1 MSSEVNYELV
11 LHKCLLHP
19 TTILALKKIVT
30 LGREIIFKCTS
41 IIVYDFHYYLYFLIN
56 TYGNCLLFNL
66 GFRNCCIRCLNDV
79 AKAIDNLRKF
89 YKVRTKTIFK
99 KIIKNNYS
107 SDFSTIIINSW
118 LSSTPSF
125 QSNLSPA
132 SNFNVLTIS
141 GGIVVLTDLE
151 RGFVDVMLDTQFI
164 IKLIIP
170 PFLLIVA
177 FIYYYI
183 RQHIIYNFSKYRI
196 NIKII

>member
-1 MSSEVNYELV
+1 MSIFSNN
-11 LHKCLLHP
+11 LL
-19 TTILALKKIVT
+19 IKRWCFEMIRCIKGGLSSF
-30 LGREIIFKCTS
+30 FK
-41 IIVYDFHYYLYFLIN
+41 
-56 TYGNCLLFNL
+56 LLFV
-66 GFRNCCIRCLNDV
+66 DS
-79 AKAIDNLRKF
+79 
-89 YKVRTKTIFK
+89 RTKTIFK
-99 KIIKNNYS
+99 KIIKNYS
-107 SDFSTIIINSW
+107 SDFSTIILNFW
-118 LSSTPSF
+118 FSSTPSF

-141 GGIVVLTDLE
+141 GGMVVLTDLE

-183 RQHIIYNFSKYRI
+183 RQHIIYNFLNYRI